1 MPIRR
6 AHTHGVSTLLGTNGY
21 TGGMKLR
28 SLLFVPGDRPER
40 FAKASAS
47 GADAIIIDLEDS
59 VALGR
64 KVAAREAT
72 AEYLSGDRPVP
83 VFVRVNPQD
92 SHLTHD
98 DLASVL
104 PYMPDGIVLPKAEG
118 ARSVNWLR
126 AEAAAVADS
135 QDGEAPPILPIAT
148 ETPGAVFDLGTLREV
163 SHWLAGVS
171 WGAEDLP
178 AAVGAAASREA
189 DGSYTAPYEMVR
201 SLTLFAAH
209 AAGVAA
215 IDTVFPDIANEAGL
229 SAYVA
234 RAARD
239 GFTGMLAIHPSQI
252 AAINAGF
259 TPSLEQLAHAQA
271 VVGAF
276 AANPGAGVLQLDGKM
291 IDAPHLKAA
300 LSILAR
306 V

>member
-1 MPIRR
+1 
-6 AHTHGVSTLLGTNGY
+6 
-21 TGGMKLR
+21 MKLR
-28 SLLFVPGDRPER
+28 SLLFVPGDRPDR
-40 FAKASAS
+40 FAKAAAS

-59 VALGR
+59 VAFDR
-64 KVAAREAT
+64 KVAAREAA

-83 VFVRVNPQD
+83 VFIRVNPQD

-104 PYMPDGIVLPKAEG
+104 PYVPDAIVLPKAEG

-163 SHWLAGVS
+163 AHHLVGVS

-178 AAVGAAASREA
+178 AAIGAATAREA
-189 DGSYTAPYEMVR
+189 DGRYTAPFEMVR

-215 IDTVFPDIANEAGL
+215 IDTVFPNIKDEAGL
-229 SAYVA
+229 AAYVG

-239 GFTGMLAIHPSQI
+239 GFSGMLAIHPSQV

-259 TPSLEQLAHAQA
+259 TPSAEQLAHAQS
-271 VVGAF
+271 VVDAF
-276 AANPGAGVLQLDGKM
+276 AANPAAGVLQMDGKM

-300 LSILAR
+300 LSILTRA
-306 V
+306 